1 MRFCTSCQVSRQE
14 EGGEF
19 RRLRSTARWVCQ
31 CCLQRNTHSIY
42 SSRGTT
48 TAGDIRRLVNKLQG
62 RVA

>member
-1 MRFCTSCQVSRQE
+1 MRFCTSCQVSREE
-14 EGGEF
+14 EGGEYRKC
-19 RRLRSTARWVCQ
+19 RRTARWVCQ

-42 SSRGTT
+42 RSNGTT